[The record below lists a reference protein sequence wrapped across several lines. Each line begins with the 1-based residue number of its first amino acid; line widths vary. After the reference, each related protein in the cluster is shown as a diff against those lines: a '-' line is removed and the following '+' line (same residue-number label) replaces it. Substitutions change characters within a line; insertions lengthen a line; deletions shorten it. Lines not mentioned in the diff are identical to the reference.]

1 MGSTGQILLLLPAQF
16 SENSEI
22 KLRADFDPF
31 YKFRIAKDSAKDY

>member
-1 MGSTGQILLLLPAQF
+1 MGNIGQILLLLPAQF

-31 YKFRIAKDSAKDY
+31 YSFRIVLRIAEFL